1 MIVNYPWS
9 PLFPPGKIQHN
20 FPQHG
25 PLDAETRR
33 NTDFLA
39 EMLKLSLNTSAIK
52 SLGELPGTDASPLE
66 STLTQM
72 NRLPSTING
81 QAGTP
86 PFPGI
91 PPSGPPLDSPAALL
105 ALIQATVEHP
115 AQPPSDPAN
124 TSSLRRAISAYAPHY
139 SAEGLRQKIDFSTKH
154 AANHAQPASA
164 TLASPSSDL
173 LNRRTG
179 TMSGHP
185 ADAPE
190 AMAHLEKNPA
200 RVRFREHDP
209 SAFPRHAD
217 RMQPLEFPVQP
228 GILAA
233 RFESANRPDAI
244 GYDRRGGTC
253 YGTYQLSSR
262 MGGMD
267 NFLKFLDTEAPQW
280 AKRLRNAGPANTK
293 GTSGAM
299 PAEWKRIHQE
309 DPRRFAA
316 LQHAFTQK
324 AYYDP
329 AARLVRQRTGIDPSQ
344 ASPALREVIW
354 STAVQHGVHG
364 AANVFQRA
372 LNTASAG
379 GNTPSESEL
388 IQAVYSERKTRFTG
402 STPAVRSAV
411 QTRFDQ
417 EMQLALALL
426 PDERDVL
433 V

>member
-9 PLFPPGKIQHN
+9 PLLPPDKQQQN
-20 FPQHG
+20 SAQNG
-25 PLDAETRR
+25 PLDADGRR
-33 NTDFLA
+33 NADFLS

-52 SLGELPGTDASPLE
+52 SLGDLPGLEVSPLE
-66 STLTQM
+66 SSLSRMNQM
-72 NRLPSTING
+72 SLPKVGQGGNPPLPLAPANG
-81 QAGTP
+81 L
-86 PFPGI
+86 
-91 PPSGPPLDSPAALL
+91 PLDSPAALM

-115 AQPPSDPAN
+115 AQPPSPDPAN
-124 TSSLRRAISAYAPHY
+124 SSSLRRAISAYTPHY
-139 SAEGLRQKIDFSTKH
+139 SSEGLRQKIDFSTKNV
-154 AANHAQPASA
+154 AAHHVASENPAQ
-164 TLASPSSDL
+164 
-173 LNRRTG
+173 
-179 TMSGHP
+179 
-185 ADAPE
+185 APE
-190 AMAHLEKNPA
+190 TMAHLDKNPA
-200 RVRFREHDP
+200 RIPFREHDLP
-209 SAFPRHAD
+209 LPHHAD
-217 RMQPLEFPVQP
+217 RMRPIAPPAQP

-299 PAEWKRIHQE
+299 PAEWKRIYQE
-309 DPRRFAA
+309 DPRRFAD

-329 AARLVRQRTGIDPSQ
+329 AARLVRQRTGIDPAQ

-372 LNTASAG
+372 LDTASAN
-379 GNTPSESEL
+379 GNSPSESEL
-388 IQAVYSERKTRFTG
+388 IQAIYNERKTRFTG

-411 QTRFDQ
+411 QSRFDQ

-426 PDERDVL
+426 SDERDVL